1 MDTDTSCDGSDEPPL
16 SGVTGQIARLRTNP
30 LDPDEAGSV
39 EYTLYETRAA
49 AADMLIWTLVVMTA
63 YLFAVG
69 NAAAQPEVG
78 ADGCTTVTEN
88 FAAEGL
94 PFLQRVVFVA
104 GVAVVILAMLFYVSH
119 KTPSKLQEDINWA
132 KRGVM
137 GIGVALLAPTLIQI
151 FFGDIFGFSFADC
164 VTGGL
169 GFA

>member
-1 MDTDTSCDGSDEPPL
+1 MDTDASCDD
-16 SGVTGQIARLRTNP
+16 SGDGPFTGLVGRIARLRSNP

-39 EYTLYETRAA
+39 KYSLYETRAA
-49 AADMLIWTLVVMTA
+49 AADLMIWLLVAMTA
-63 YLFAVG
+63 HLFFIG
-69 NAAAQPEVG
+69 NVAAQSNVG
-78 ADGCTTVTEN
+78 GDGCTTVTEN
-88 FAAEGL
+88 FASEGL